1 MSLAEPRTRASSA
14 PIDVFLPLRLFGFV
28 FLAACSSA
36 TTVPSPDGGPPPVAR
51 EMRGVWIATVRN
63 IDWPSSD
70 RLSPDNQRSELVD
83 ILERAKAA
91 GLNAVFFQVRPA
103 ADALY
108 ESDLEPWSKYL
119 SGRQGV
125 DPGYDPLA
133 FAIEQ
138 AHARGLEL
146 HAWIN
151 PFRAGR
157 DARDTNALA
166 PSHQWNTKRHLVKVY
181 GDQLWLDPGEPEAF
195 EHSLAVVKDL
205 VRRYDVDGIHMD
217 DYFYP
222 YPVRDSALGGNL
234 AFPDDGSYG
243 RSGSRL
249 PLDDWRRDNIDRFVR
264 RMYIESH
271 AIKPQMKVSISPFGI
286 WRPNNPP
293 GSCCFDQYGLLYA
306 DARKWLREGWV
317 DFFVPQ
323 LYWPIAA
330 PQQRFEQL
338 LDWWIAESVQGRYVW
353 PGLATYRAA
362 ALSNNFA
369 HDEVARQVA
378 LTRSRAMAPGHVHF
392 NATTTLKRDNG
403 VLATL
408 TPLYAHPA
416 LVPAMTWLPASPD
429 LRPRFWVVQSHFGG
443 GLFRRARWTT
453 RIISGDSTATGEAGA
468 QRVFARPVDRAGRV
482 GAPTLL
488 P

>member
-1 MSLAEPRTRASSA
+1 MSPAVRFAALLLVAACARAS
-14 PIDVFLPLRLFGFV
+14 
-28 FLAACSSA
+28 
-36 TTVPSPDGGPPPVAR
+36 TVPSPDAGAPPVAR
-51 EMRGVWIATVRN
+51 EMRGLWIATVRN
-63 IDWPSSD
+63 IDWPSTD
-70 RLSPDNQRSELVD
+70 TLSAEKQRSELID
-83 ILERAKAA
+83 IFDRAKAA
-91 GLNAVFFQVRPA
+91 GLNAIFFQVRPA

-108 ESDLEPWSKYL
+108 KSDLEPWSTYL
-119 SGRQGV
+119 SGRQGT

-157 DARDTNALA
+157 DAKDTSLLA
-166 PSHQWNTKRHLVKVY
+166 PGHKWNTKRHLVKVY

-205 VRRYDVDGIHMD
+205 VRRYDLDGIHMD

-222 YPVRDSALGGNL
+222 YPVRDSALGGSL

-249 PLDDWRRDNIDRFVR
+249 GLDDWRRDNIDRFVQ
-264 RMYIESH
+264 RMYDASH

-286 WRPNNPP
+286 WRPGFPANT
-293 GSCCFDQYGLLYA
+293 CCFDQYGQLYA

-323 LYWPIAA
+323 LYWAIHA
-330 PQQRFEQL
+330 PQQRYEHL
-338 LDWWIAESVQGRYVW
+338 LDWWMGESVKGRYVW

-369 HDEVARQVA
+369 RDEVARQVA
-378 LTRSRAMAPGHVHF
+378 ITRTRPMPPGHVHF
-392 NATTTLKRDNG
+392 NTTTTLKRDNG

-408 TPLYAHPA
+408 TPLYAQPA
-416 LVPAMTWLPASPD
+416 LVPAMTWLPAASAGN
-429 LRPRFWVVQSHFGG
+429 PRFWVVQSYFAG

-453 RIISGDSTATGEAGA
+453 RIISGDSTAAGDPGA
-468 QRVFARPVDRAGRV
+468 DHVVVRAVDRAGHLR
-482 GAPTLL
+482 
-488 P
+488 